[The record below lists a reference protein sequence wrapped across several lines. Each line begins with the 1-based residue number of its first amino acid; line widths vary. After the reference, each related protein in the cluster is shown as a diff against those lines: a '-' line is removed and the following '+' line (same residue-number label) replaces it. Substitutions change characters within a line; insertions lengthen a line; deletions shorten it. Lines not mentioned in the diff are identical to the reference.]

1 MNRLRTN
8 KTGRKHIFVQ
18 EKKIGSAVLLHV
30 WLHIGKSTL
39 HFHDTSGSQAH
50 MQNIN
55 ADIGAEKQHFVEHYF
70 FWKTEGTVFSCVSLL
85 VMFFAGLPHHS
96 FESENDSSHK
106 TILDMAGHHENQYNT
121 TYQVSFTIQ
130 HIILPLSVF
139 RKTDG
144 VLMSVAQS
152 LSALHLLQHPA

>member
-1 MNRLRTN
+1 
-8 KTGRKHIFVQ
+8 
-18 EKKIGSAVLLHV
+18 
-30 WLHIGKSTL
+30 
-39 HFHDTSGSQAH
+39 

-55 ADIGAEKQHFVEHYF
+55 ADIGAEKQHFAEHLF
-70 FWKTEGTVFSCVSLL
+70 IFEKLKEQSFSCVSLL

-106 TILDMAGHHENQYNT
+106 TILDMAGRHENQYNNI
-121 TYQVSFTIQ
+121 SGFF
-130 HIILPLSVF
+130 IILPLSVF
-139 RKTDG
+139 RKTNG